1 MNREAVGLAVM
12 TTMIIALLPF
22 LVLQEIRIKRRK
34 KLKSINVEKRF
45 QQGHGAANCEQC
57 DLWPEQKP

>member
-22 LVLQEIRIKRRK
+22 LVLQEIDIEA
-34 KLKSINVEKRF
+34 V
-45 QQGHGAANCEQC
+45 
-57 DLWPEQKP
+57 